1 MILSGTRQLLRA
13 FALLTALAFV
23 ALFVGSAGTDRHFA
37 WTIQPPVTAAFLG
50 AAYAAGCVLV
60 VLAVRAGTWAALR
73 IPYLTIT
80 VFAVLTLI
88 ATLVHIDRFH
98 FAAPG
103 LLAQLAAWLWLAVYV
118 AVPVLMVIMLI
129 AQERRIEPTRD
140 VPVPLPRVL
149 SIALLAQGVV
159 LLVLGAALYLIPNLE
174 RWLWP
179 WTLTPLTARSV
190 ASWLV
195 AFGLGALLAGRANDS
210 ASLEISAWAYG
221 LMALLELVVLARH
234 VDQLR
239 WAEPAA
245 WAYLALLLGV
255 LATSVA
261 GVRQVRGRAAT
272 TSRR

>member
-1 MILSGTRQLLRA
+1 MLRA
-13 FALLTALAFV
+13 FALLTALAFA
-23 ALFVGSAGTDRHFA
+23 ALFVGSAGTERHFA

-50 AAYAAGCVLV
+50 AAYAAGCLLV

-98 FAAPG
+98 FAAAG
-103 LLAQLAAWLWLAVYV
+103 LLARLAAWGWLAVYV

-129 AQERRIEPTRD
+129 AQERRSQPTRD
-140 VPVPLPRVL
+140 VAVPLPRVL
-149 SIALLAQGVV
+149 SVALLAQGVV
-159 LLVLGAALYLIPNLE
+159 LLVLGAALYLMPNLE

-195 AFGLGALLAGRANDS
+195 AFGLGALLAGRANDL

-234 VDQLR
+234 VDQVR

-261 GVRQVRGRAAT
+261 GIRQVRGRAAT